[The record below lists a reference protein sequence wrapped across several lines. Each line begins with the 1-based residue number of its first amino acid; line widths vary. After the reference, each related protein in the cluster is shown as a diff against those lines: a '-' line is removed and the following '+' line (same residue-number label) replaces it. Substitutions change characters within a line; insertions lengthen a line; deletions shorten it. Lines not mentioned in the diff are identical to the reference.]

1 MKCQNEVLN
10 IFESNV
16 SAELGEVYAPI
27 YYSLKVAFVMC
38 LMILFGLQIFLD
50 IRFARNWILH
60 Y

>member
-50 IRFARNWILH
+50 IRFARN
-60 Y
+60 